1 MSWQCKK
8 QNSIALS
15 PAEAEYISA
24 GMGCAQ
30 ILWMQHTLENYG
42 LIFSKTPLYCDS
54 TNAISISK
62 NPVLHYRTKH
72 IEVRYHF
79 IREHVQN
86 GDVGIQYVSTDRQ
99 LSDIFTKP
107 LGEERF
113 VALRNDLGLLPNPF
127 S

>member
-1 MSWQCKK
+1 
-8 QNSIALS
+8 
-15 PAEAEYISA
+15 
-24 GMGCAQ
+24 MGCAH
-30 ILWMQHTLENYG
+30 ILWMHHTLEDYG
-42 LIFSKTPLYCDS
+42 LIFSKTPLYYDT

-62 NPVLHYRTKH
+62 NPVLHSRTKH
-72 IEVRYHF
+72 IEVQYHF

-86 GDVGIQYVSTDRQ
+86 GDVDIQYISTNRQ

-113 VALRNDLGLLPNPF
+113 VTLRNDLGLLPNPF